1 MAALPTSPQPTPE
14 TAPLSQAERIVDTFV
29 APSKTFTDL
38 RRSASWWVPFLLL
51 AVVAIAFAYA
61 VDTKVGFQQVVEN
74 QIQKTPRLEQQLDQ
88 LPPAERARQ
97 VHARAV
103 GSRYF
108 MYGFPLVTLIFSAVF
123 AGIYLGS
130 FKFGANA
137 DLTYGRSFAVVVYAA
152 LPEAIRGLLAIIT
165 LFAGVAPDSFN
176 LQNPVATNLGV
187 LFDQAT
193 SPFLYGVGSAID
205 FFRLWSIVLTAIGF
219 ACAGKVKLGTAF
231 AIVIVWFVLLTLLFA
246 GLGALA
252 A

>member
-1 MAALPTSPQPTPE
+1 MAALPTTPQPAPE
-14 TAPLSQAERIVDTFV
+14 AKPLSQVGRIVDTFV

-38 RRSASWWVPFLLL
+38 RRSASWWAPFLLL
-51 AVVAIAFAYA
+51 AVVAVAFAYA
-61 VDTKVGFQQVVEN
+61 VDTKVGFEQAVEN

-88 LPPAERARQ
+88 LAPAERARQ
-97 VHARAV
+97 VHARGV
-103 GSRYF
+103 GSRYV
-108 MYGFPLVTLIFSAVF
+108 MYGFPLMTLILYAIF

-137 DLTYGRSFAVVVYAA
+137 DLTYGRSFAVVVYAS
-152 LPEAIRGLLAIIT
+152 LPEAFRGLLAIIT

-187 LFDQAT
+187 LFDQTT
-193 SPFLYGVGSAID
+193 SPFLYGVGSALDI
-205 FFRLWSIVLTAIGF
+205 FRLWSVALTAIGF
-219 ACAGKVKLGTAF
+219 AYAGKVKLGTAF
-231 AIVIVWFVLLTLLFA
+231 AIVIGWFVLLTLLFA